1 MESDTQKKLDGLI
14 NKIPFSNFTPKY
26 LDQNIE
32 ALKSMFAADI
42 YTWPPHF
49 IEELKKHAAYS
60 LVESETSEEESET
73 WDEEWE
79 TSEDESEAFEKSEH
93 LDYAE
98 CAEMDDEEN
107 EKEEEEDD
115 DDVYDDVVG
124 KQSVDFSSSSDDWN
138 YEQKLDEDK
147 AIGNR
152 CFFLVSLVTNSI
164 VPSSLLPF
172 LPPYL
177 RSRLPP
183 CLQKKNKNYG
193 I

>member
-14 NKIPFSNFTPKY
+14 NKIPFSNITPKY
-26 LDQNIE
+26 VDQNIE
-32 ALKSMFAADI
+32 VLKSMFPADI
-42 YTWPPHF
+42 YTWSPHL
-49 IEELKKHAAYS
+49 IEELKKHAAFI

-79 TSEDESEAFEKSEH
+79 TSEDESEAVEESEH
-93 LDYAE
+93 SDYAE

-107 EKEEEEDD
+107 NEIEEEE

-138 YEQKLDEDK
+138 FEQKLDEDK

-152 CFFLVSLVTNSI
+152 CFFL

-183 CLQKKNKNYG
+183 CLQKKNKNG